1 MNCLTCRTEAGHTHP
16 AEGVCRSCG
25 AAVCGDHLRIVR
37 QERTVPMGLGTS
49 RVRTVAAVH
58 CTGCRH

>member
-1 MNCLTCRTEAGHTHP
+1 MNCLTCRGETGRTRP

-25 AAVCGDHLRIVR
+25 AAVCAEHLRMVR

-49 RVRTVAAVH
+49 RVRTVTAVH
-58 CTGCRH
+58 CTGCHR